1 MNKPYYIS
9 IEVRWSDL
17 DPNNHLANSSYVN
30 YGAHIRTR
38 FLAENGFSQAQFHE
52 HNIGPIVFSEGTHFF
67 KEILPNET
75 IYITMELKGL
85 SENNL
90 FFKFVHNFYKQDG
103 THAAQT
109 QLSGAWLNLQTR
121 KIAVPPE
128 ALLATIDRMPRAEGF
143 KILTKEELREGQVL
157 PQTEKFVVN
166 D

>member
-17 DPNNHLANSSYVN
+17 DPNNHLANSAYVN

-38 FLAENGFSQAQFHE
+38 FLAENGFSPIQFKE

-67 KEILPNET
+67 KEILPSET
-75 IYITMELKGL
+75 IHITMELKGL
-85 SENNL
+85 SENHM

-109 QLSGAWLNLQTR
+109 QVSGAWLNLGTR
-121 KIAVPPE
+121 KIATPPE
-128 ALLATIDRMPRAEGF
+128 ALLAAIDQMPRAEGF
-143 KILTKEELREGQVL
+143 KVLTKEELRKDQVI
-157 PQTEKFVVN
+157 PQTEKFVV
-166 D
+166 